1 MKKQHIIGID
11 VSKLTLDCHHY
22 GSSTGVL
29 TISNS
34 ITGFKIFLKWIQ
46 AEVSKK
52 VDTVFVVMEH
62 TGYYTH
68 EFEKFLHK
76 KNIVYCKK
84 PALDIKR
91 SCGMIRGKNDKAD
104 AKMISKYGFM
114 RKEELVANKP
124 VTPVQIELQ
133 QLMSYRD
140 KLVADKVS
148 YRTRTQEIGK
158 QLNKEASKLVK
169 KSSDTIVKLMV
180 EEIKIIE
187 NQINQLLKNDDT
199 IVPNYD
205 LIRSVVGI
213 GFATA
218 VHIILAT
225 ENFTKFENHRQFA
238 CYCGVAPFEHS
249 SGTSIKGKTKT
260 SKLANRKIK
269 SLLTMAAISAIQ
281 HDVELKAKY
290 QQKVKEGKPKMSALN
305 IIRAKLI
312 ERIFTV
318 IKRQTPYKV
327 RLAA

>member
-11 VSKLTLDCHHY
+11 VSKLTLDCHLY

-34 ITGFKIFLKWIQ
+34 ITGFKMFLKWIQ
-46 AEVSKK
+46 AEVNKE

-76 KNIVYCKK
+76 KNIAYCKK

-114 RKEELVANKP
+114 RKEELVAH
-124 VTPVQIELQ
+124 TPISSTQLELQ
-133 QLMSYRD
+133 QLMNYRD
-140 KLVADKVS
+140 KLVADKAS
-148 YRTRTQEIGK
+148 YQTRNNEMAK
-158 QLNKEASKLVK
+158 QLNKEFNKSVKAS
-169 KSSDTIVKLMV
+169 S
-180 EEIKIIE
+180 IKIVELIKEELKTIE
-187 NQINQLLKNDDT
+187 SKIEELVGKEGALAQ
-199 IVPNYD
+199 NYC
-205 LIRSVVGI
+205 LAKSVVGV
-213 GFATA
+213 GFAVA
-218 VHIILAT
+218 IHIIIAT

-238 CYCGVAPFEHS
+238 CYCGVAPFEYS

-281 HDVELKAKY
+281 HDVELRAKY

-305 IIRAKLI
+305 MIRAKLI

-318 IKRQTPYKV
+318 IKRQTQYEV

>member
-11 VSKLTLDCHHY
+11 VSKLTLDCHRY
-22 GSSTGVL
+22 GSSSGVL

-34 ITGFKIFLKWIQ
+34 ITGFKMFLKWIQ
-46 AEVSKK
+46 TEVNKK

-68 EFEKFLHK
+68 EFEKFLYK
-76 KNIVYCKK
+76 KNIAYCKK

-104 AKMISKYGFM
+104 ARMISKYGFM
-114 RKEELVANKP
+114 RKEELVAH
-124 VTPVQIELQ
+124 TPISATQLELQ
-133 QLMSYRD
+133 QLMNYRD
-140 KLVADKVS
+140 KLVADKAS
-148 YRTRTQEIGK
+148 YQTRNKEMAK
-158 QLNKEASKLVK
+158 QLNKEFNKSVKAS
-169 KSSDTIVKLMV
+169 S
-180 EEIKIIE
+180 IKIVELIKEELKTIE
-187 NQINQLLKNDDT
+187 SKIEELVGKEATLTQ
-199 IVPNYD
+199 NYC
-205 LIRSVVGI
+205 LAKSVVGV
-213 GFATA
+213 GFAVA
-218 VHIILAT
+218 IHIIIAT

-238 CYCGVAPFEHS
+238 CYCGVAPFEYS

-281 HDVELKAKY
+281 HDVELRAKY

-305 IIRAKLI
+305 MIRAKLI

-318 IKRQTPYKV
+318 IKRQTQYEV